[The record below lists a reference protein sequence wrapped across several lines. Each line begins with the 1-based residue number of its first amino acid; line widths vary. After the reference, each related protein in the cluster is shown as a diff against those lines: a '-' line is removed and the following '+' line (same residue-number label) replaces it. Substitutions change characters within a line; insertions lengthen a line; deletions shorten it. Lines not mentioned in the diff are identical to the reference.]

1 MKKRWM
7 AGLLGMIMA
16 ITPLAAA
23 APAFAETTASEAEAD
38 EAGTHTYVDAAG
50 REVEIPDQVERLAIV
65 QMVLPVMCYALQGH
79 TDNFV
84 AIPPASHT
92 GWEGS
97 MLETLAPSMGDVDIE
112 VINNDRE
119 INMEALMNYNP
130 DLVISFTGVEDQA
143 SQLEAMGIPVVLL
156 NSAQDL
162 ATLEDLISQLG
173 EVLNCQDRAEELLN
187 WYSEKEAYV
196 DSKKEAIDA
205 LSDEE
210 KPRVLNFQNVNDFKI
225 YPTGVNASIVERTG
239 GQNIVL
245 TGDAAEVSSPSMEQ
259 IMEFD
264 PEVIFISNFDDV
276 TPDDFYNNVFEGQD
290 WSSISAVKNHR
301 VYKVPLGLYRWAPPN
316 TVEKPLYMLW
326 IASKLQPEIFSDLDL
341 EQEIRDFYQTYLHYE
356 LSDEEY
362 QKIIK
367 ADINANSE
375 G

>member
-7 AGLLGMIMA
+7 AGLLGIAMA
-16 ITPLAAA
+16 FTSLTAAV
-23 APAFAETTASEAEAD
+23 PAFAETAAAE
-38 EAGTHTYVDAAG
+38 EAGTHLYVDANG
-50 REVEIPDQVERLAIV
+50 REVEVPDKVERLAIV
-65 QMVLPVMCYALQGH
+65 QMVLPVMVYALQGN

-156 NSAQDL
+156 NSPSDL
-162 ATLEDLISQLG
+162 ATLEDLIGQLG
-173 EVLNCQDRAEELLN
+173 EVLNCQERADELLA

-225 YPTGVNASIVERTG
+225 YPTGVNASIVERCG

-264 PEVIFISNFDDV
+264 PEIIFISNFDDV
-276 TPDDFYNNVFEGQD
+276 TPDDFYNNAFEGQD
-290 WSSISAVKNHR
+290 WSNISAVQNHR

-341 EQEIRDFYQTYLHYE
+341 EQEVRDFYQTYLNYE

-362 QKIIK
+362 QKIMK
-367 ADINANSE
+367 TDVNANSE